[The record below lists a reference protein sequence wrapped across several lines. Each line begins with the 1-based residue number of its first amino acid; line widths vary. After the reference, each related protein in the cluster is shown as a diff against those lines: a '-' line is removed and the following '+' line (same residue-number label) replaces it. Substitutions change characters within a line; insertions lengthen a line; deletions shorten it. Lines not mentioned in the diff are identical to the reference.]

1 MYSQYIKESGYFS
14 FHTGGIAASVRAD
27 APLAFIIAN
36 DFRPVKGLFLY
47 QAAGCIQLSYCVRTE

>member
-1 MYSQYIKESGYFS
+1 MYYQYIKESGYFS
-14 FHTGGIAASVRAD
+14 MHTGGIAESAGTD

-36 DFRPVKGLFLY
+36 DLSPVKGLFLY